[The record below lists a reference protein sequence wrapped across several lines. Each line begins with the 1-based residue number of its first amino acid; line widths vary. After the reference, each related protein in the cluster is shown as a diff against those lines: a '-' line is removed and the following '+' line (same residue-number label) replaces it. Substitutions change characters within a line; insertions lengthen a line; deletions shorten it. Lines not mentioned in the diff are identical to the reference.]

1 MNTPMQLLCQEEVS
15 SERDEYSRSRA
26 EAEQKIGQ
34 DDRDTVNCEQQG
46 YPGGGAAQI
55 HVLCFIEGSVRHVM
69 FEMLSGKRCSR
80 KVQEVAMIG
89 VLEVVSPQESGDK
102 AEEQV

>member
-1 MNTPMQLLCQEEVS
+1 MTYMVKAISTPG
-15 SERDEYSRSRA
+15 RA

-55 HVLCFIEGSVRHVM
+55 HVLCFIEGSDRHVM
-69 FEMLSGKRCSR
+69 FEDAFGQAMFP
-80 KVQEVAMIG
+80 KVQEVR
-89 VLEVVSPQESGDK
+89 
-102 AEEQV
+102 